1 MLELGLLLLVV
12 MVDLF
17 GLVWGWGGKGE
28 GDVVWAGLGFC
39 SDWFCCVIGKG
50 GMEWDGMGWDSM

>member
-1 MLELGLLLLVV
+1 MVLEVALCMLELGLLLLVV

-39 SDWFCCVIGKG
+39 SDWFCCVIG
-50 GMEWDGMGWDSM
+50 